1 MSNDSPG
8 QTLRVFETL
17 RVWPTLS
24 IRLIHWNTAEAEQR
38 AARLAKAGYEVL
50 FAVPHGRDI
59 LGELKA
65 APPAAIVIDLGRLP
79 SQGRDLALLIRSQQA
94 TRRIPMVFVGG
105 EAEKVAQ
112 VQKTV
117 PDAAYTS
124 WSRIRSALK
133 RAIAHPPAD
142 PVRPA
147 SVFAGYSGQP
157 LTKKLGI
164 KPQMTVA
171 LYAAPEDFA
180 GTLGP
185 LPEGARLRA
194 GARGNYGLLVW
205 FTRSRKDLRRGIR
218 RMARLAANVPL
229 WIAWPK
235 KASGIDTDLSET
247 DVRQT
252 GLDAGLVDYKI
263 CAIDETWS
271 GLLFR
276 RRYNL

>member
-1 MSNDSPG
+1 M
-8 QTLRVFETL
+8 
-17 RVWPTLS
+17 LS
-24 IRLIHWNTAEAEQR
+24 IRLIHWNAAEAEQR

-50 FAVPHGRDI
+50 FAAPHGRDI

-79 SQGRDLALLIRSQQA
+79 SQGRDLALLIRSQKA
-94 TRRIPMVFVGG
+94 TSRIPLVFAGG
-105 EAEKVAQ
+105 EADKVAQ
-112 VQKTV
+112 VQKSV
-117 PDAAYTS
+117 PDAVYTS

-133 RAIAHPPAD
+133 RAITHPPAD

-157 LTKKLGI
+157 LAKKLGI
-164 KPQMTVA
+164 KPHMTVA
-171 LYAAPEDFA
+171 LHAAPEDFA
-180 GTLGP
+180 ETVGP

-194 GARGNYGLLVW
+194 GARGNYGLLIW
-205 FTRSRKDLRRGIR
+205 FARSRKDLHHGIDH
-218 RMARLAANVPL
+218 MALLAADVPL

-235 KASGIDTDLSET
+235 KASGLDTDLSET
-247 DVRQT
+247 DVRQR

-263 CAIDETWS
+263 CAIDATWS

-276 RRYNL
+276 RRYNF